1 MICNSISSEI
11 TKVPGNSGAFILSG
25 VSSCDPAAVNQWL
38 LPAVYS
44 RCLHI
49 TPNELAYDLASS
61 ALARYLVTPGMVNT
75 NR

>member
-11 TKVPGNSGAFILSG
+11 TKAPGNSGAFILSG
-25 VSSCDPAAVNQWL
+25 VSSCSCSGKPMTFDV
-38 LPAVYS
+38 VYF
-44 RCLHI
+44 RWRNI
-49 TPNELAYDLASS
+49 TPNALTDDLASS